1 MSNKND
7 IIRAWKDEEFRS
19 QLSDSEKDLIPAN
32 PAGLLELT
40 DEALASGA
48 LASDA
53 VIVAPGG
60 SCDWCSC

>member
-7 IIRAWKDEEFRS
+7 VIRAWKDEEFRS
-19 QLSDSEKDLIPAN
+19 QLSDAEKDQIPAN

-40 DEALASGA
+40 DEVMASAALANE
-48 LASDA
+48 
-53 VIVAPGG
+53 IIW